1 MRVNSLFT
9 LSALALPS
17 RAFFITNNGGLSKGA
32 TSLLRRDMSST
43 SASYFAVHVNIVC
56 KPGTEEAFKQASLAN
71 ARESAKEEGILRFD
85 VLQDTS
91 EPSKFTLVEVYKD
104 AEAAPKAHKDTEH
117 YAKWRDTVAD
127 MMAVPRQAQKF
138 ATIFPSLEQ
147 GWSYPTEGD
156 LE

>member
-1 MRVNSLFT
+1 M
-9 LSALALPS
+9 
-17 RAFFITNNGGLSKGA
+17 
-32 TSLLRRDMSST
+32 ST

-56 KPGTEEAFKQASLAN
+56 KPGTEEVFKQASLAN

-104 AEAAPKAHKDTEH
+104 AEIAPKAHKDTEH
-117 YAKWRDTVAD
+117 YAKWRDAVAD

-138 ATIFPSLEQ
+138 TTIFPSLEQ